1 MSVGAWL
8 SLVLRLIPR
17 LVHQPCLDR
26 RSRADAAD
34 KRQRGC
40 SGSVGPMRPMPR
52 AKCVRVRALSS
63 VFDRDDSD
71 QVLLL
76 AGDAMCDD
84 SPHDAFPAFLLAVAA
99 LLLLIARWL
108 GPMAA
113 RVSASA
119 GTGAGDAMNN
129 APFCDVVLAF
139 LPIVAGGS
147 ERLRYC
153 RKPPGLADIGTS
165 KENIEVHCLPIF
177 IS

>member
-76 AGDAMCDD
+76 AGDAMYDD

-99 LLLLIARWL
+99 LLLLMARWR
-108 GPMAA
+108 PMAA

-119 GTGAGDAMNN
+119 GTRAGDAMNI
-129 APFCDVVLAF
+129 APPRDGCPCVPAYCCGRVGKITI
-139 LPIVAGGS
+139 LP
-147 ERLRYC
+147 
-153 RKPPGLADIGTS
+153 
-165 KENIEVHCLPIF
+165 
-177 IS
+177 